1 MNKII
6 AVPAQQIVNLENTS
20 YTSSKSQRE
29 AQRLR
34 DLFILLTDLI
44 AREKATIELIIDC
57 LYDIGYVN
65 WLDRKVPVRSVNWLA
80 KLVAKTSKP
89 VIRLVAWR
97 WFNRN
102 CPQLITKWLYSKVK
116 F

>member
-6 AVPAQQIVNLENTS
+6 AVPAQQIVNVENTS

-80 KLVAKTSKP
+80 KLVARTSKP

-102 CPQLITKWLYSKVK
+102 CPQLITKWLYAKVK